1 MSRRHRLEGDGRG
14 PSACSAYSVA
24 TPSRL
29 GTVAVPGI
37 TGTRRGAAEC
47 SPLRARLTSATS
59 RPRPRN
65 CRAFRSGRG
74 SVLAVPFL
82 RRSRCQPQ
90 VPGEL
95 PRPLGAD
102 QVDDLCRVAD
112 LRCRDDG
119 ASPGGVHPGTVRL
132 GDEGLHLR
140 WRRDERG
147 SGVGGPAGAG
157 GEQFLAGQPAHR
169 LYLLP
174 RISTTHDTPDPG
186 RSTPEIREATRRW
199 PLEAYAAA

>member
-119 ASPGGVHPGTVRL
+119 ASLGGVHPGTVRL
-132 GDEGLHLR
+132 
-140 WRRDERG
+140 RRGPAPSAVPGRSAPSRDP
-147 SGVGGPAGAG
+147 VGGP
-157 GEQFLAGQPAHR
+157 PS
-169 LYLLP
+169 P
-174 RISTTHDTPDPG
+174 R
-186 RSTPEIREATRRW
+186 
-199 PLEAYAAA
+199 AAAPWSGAAARPESTVS